1 MARSHRRLT
10 ASPLIDAWSTVTT
23 RRRGLRRLLRHHLV
37 LAGLFIVGGLTLLAL
52 AAPHLRLR
60 DPNQQLQNGLD
71 ATGMPRLPG
80 QAGTLLGTDQVGRDV
95 FSRLVFGARISLLV
109 GIVAMLTAVI
119 IGVTIGLLAGYWGGL
134 VDVLLMRFTDV
145 MMTFPS
151 LLLAIAFA
159 GLMDGRKVHLHP
171 AFLHWHRL
179 DVRLER
185 GLVSLFFVIG
195 IVSWTGIAR
204 VVRAQTLSLKEREF
218 VEAARAIGCSHARI
232 ILRHLLP
239 NILPVIIVL
248 ATMSTAGTILLDAGL
263 SYLGVGIPPPTP
275 SWGKMIVDGQPYLV
289 TAPLLVMAPGLC
301 VVLAVVGFNL
311 LGQGL
316 QDALDPYQKGR
327 P

>member
-1 MARSHRRLT
+1 MNAQPALASRRS
-10 ASPLIDAWSTVTT
+10 
-23 RRRGLRRLLRHHLV
+23 GLRRVLHNHLV
-37 LAGLFIVGGLTLLAL
+37 LAGLFIVGGLAVIAL
-52 AAPHLRLR
+52 AAPCLPLT
-60 DPNQQLQNGLD
+60 DPIKPLKNGLD
-71 ATGMPRLPG
+71 ETGMPRLPARG
-80 QAGTLLGTDQVGRDV
+80 LVLGADQVGRDV
-95 FSRLVFGARISLLV
+95 LSRLVFAARISLLV

-119 IGVTIGLLAGYWGGL
+119 IGVTIGLVAGYWGGL

-171 AFLHWHRL
+171 SFIHWHWL

-218 VEAARAIGCSHARI
+218 IEAARAIGCSHTRI
-232 ILRHLLP
+232 IVRHLLP

-248 ATMSTAGTILLDAGL
+248 ATMSTATTILLDAGL

-289 TAPLLVMAPGLC
+289 TAPMLVMAPGLC

-316 QDALDPYQKGR
+316 QDVLDPYRKRQR
-327 P
+327 